1 MIGIRSGAGAP
12 SGYSGQNCRG
22 DCFFSDGS
30 CQFQSWRK
38 TRGGRRAHCP
48 LSIPDRR
55 CNPMSVVNWRK
66 DKTQNDEQRL
76 FLKARSRQESHPRAG
91 QKPHM
96 LSCNGLK
103 PIFGPGAKALA
114 LGLIAGMAYPF
125 IDLAL
130 ACRAPTSEA
139 CVWGKA
145 YLPLTLGLSLVI
157 VGGVVAILTYLFL
170 ARKRHR
176 KSNHDTE

>member
-1 MIGIRSGAGAP
+1 M
-12 SGYSGQNCRG
+12 
-22 DCFFSDGS
+22 
-30 CQFQSWRK
+30 
-38 TRGGRRAHCP
+38 RRA
-48 LSIPDRR
+48 
-55 CNPMSVVNWRK
+55 
-66 DKTQNDEQRL
+66 KTSHAFAQRL
-76 FLKARSRQESHPRAG
+76 ETDLRARTKS
-91 QKPHM
+91 
-96 LSCNGLK
+96 
-103 PIFGPGAKALA
+103 LA

-145 YLPLTLGLSLVI
+145 YLPLTLGLSLVM